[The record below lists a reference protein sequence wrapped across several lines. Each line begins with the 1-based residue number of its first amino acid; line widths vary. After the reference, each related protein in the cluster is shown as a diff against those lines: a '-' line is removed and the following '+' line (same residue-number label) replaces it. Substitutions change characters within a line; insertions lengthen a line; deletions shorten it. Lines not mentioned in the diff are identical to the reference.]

1 MSLARSAVSL
11 LVLAV
16 TMAACGKGKTGATR
30 PDSLTQ
36 DSLKAAGNIA
46 LPVVG
51 EPVRKGD
58 LILTVSATGQ
68 IRTDATTSLK
78 AETGGTVTAV
88 LVRAGDKVTRG
99 QELVRVDS
107 VPLMLDLRSAQAQ
120 LATARMNYRV
130 EIEPDSIGGI
140 PISDAKR
147 NYAIVKSGLESA
159 NIAVER
165 AKLALEHVSV
175 RAPYNGV
182 IEKVTVA
189 TGDRIGQ
196 GTEVAVIVDLT
207 NLRVEAQVLE
217 HDIPLL
223 RVGGDAQ
230 ITVAAMPDK
239 LVHGTIAAILPL
251 VDSVTRAGRAA
262 IRLRGDG
269 TLRPGM
275 YADIRLE
282 ANRLPNRIII
292 PTKALVERDSRP
304 LVFVVREGH
313 AEWVYI
319 TPGRSNTRET
329 EVLPD
334 SGTGLIPLKPGD
346 IVLTE
351 GHLTLTHQAPVSLT
365 EKREIGRNN

>member
-1 MSLARSAVSL
+1 MSLARRSAMPL
-11 LVLAV
+11 LLLATV
-16 TMAACGKGKTGATR
+16 AACGKGAAGAGR
-30 PDSLTQ
+30 PDSLAQ

-68 IRTDATTSLK
+68 IRSDAVTSLK

-88 LVRAGDKVTRG
+88 LVRAGDKVTKG

-130 EIEPDSIGGI
+130 EIEPDSVGGV

-147 NYAIVKSGLESA
+147 SYAIAKSGLEAATIS
-159 NIAVER
+159 VDR
-165 AKLALEHVSV
+165 AKLALEHASV
-175 RAPYNGV
+175 RAPYDGV
-182 IEKVTVA
+182 MEKVIVA
-189 TGDRIGQ
+189 EGDRIGQ
-196 GTEVAVIVDLT
+196 GTEVGVIVDLT

-262 IRLRGDG
+262 IRIRGDG

-282 ANRLPNRIII
+282 ATRLHDRIII

-304 LVFVVREGH
+304 LVFVVHDGR
-313 AEWVYI
+313 ADWVYVV
-319 TPGRSNTRET
+319 PGRSNTRET
-329 EVLPD
+329 EILPD
-334 SGTGLIPLKPGD
+334 SSTGLIPLKPGD

-365 EKREIGRNN
+365 EKREIGQNN

>member
-11 LVLAV
+11 CFLVV
-16 TMAACGKGKTGATR
+16 TVAACGKGKAGATK

-68 IRTDATTSLK
+68 IRTDAVTSLK

-88 LVRAGDKVTRG
+88 LVRAGDKVTKG

-159 NIAVER
+159 NVAVDR
-165 AKLALEHVSV
+165 AKLALEHV
-175 RAPYNGV
+175 
-182 IEKVTVA
+182 
-189 TGDRIGQ
+189 
-196 GTEVAVIVDLT
+196 
-207 NLRVEAQVLE
+207 
-217 HDIPLL
+217 
-223 RVGGDAQ
+223 
-230 ITVAAMPDK
+230 
-239 LVHGTIAAILPL
+239 
-251 VDSVTRAGRAA
+251 
-262 IRLRGDG
+262 
-269 TLRPGM
+269 
-275 YADIRLE
+275 
-282 ANRLPNRIII
+282 
-292 PTKALVERDSRP
+292 
-304 LVFVVREGH
+304 
-313 AEWVYI
+313 
-319 TPGRSNTRET
+319 
-329 EVLPD
+329 
-334 SGTGLIPLKPGD
+334 
-346 IVLTE
+346 
-351 GHLTLTHQAPVSLT
+351 
-365 EKREIGRNN
+365 